1 MSESL
6 EKITKINRS
15 ELSEIEYFET
25 LIKTAYSKGIIDEE
39 FVSNLQ
45 VQLLEL
51 LKIKSEKYNLLLSS
65 SIEIDMAKRI
75 MESNVY
81 TISLYLKGFS
91 PDEAINVLKNDTIL
105 NIYDYGRKAINRK
118 TSVSKILY
126 KRVLNNTLKTSNEVY
141 NSTVLYGIKGFF
153 KVYNPDYE
161 AEDMKITADYPLYN
175 SLVGKLCG
183 IEFIEKY
190 LESLYI
196 ENEFCSLFKAEAIEN
211 LLAKYTPSHEEAVIN
226 IFKIVLIQSIGCV
239 LAEETVSLLTISSDG
254 MKNRLSKFNGKTKE
268 EIYEIIYN
276 AYMKIKSA
284 DAMVNSYILKGFKD
298 VQFEIYNGYAQGNL
312 DITFV

>member
-6 EKITKINRS
+6 EKIARINRS

-25 LIKTAYSKGIIDEE
+25 LIKTVYSKGIIDEE

-118 TSVSKILY
+118 ISVSKILY
-126 KRVLNNTLKTSNEVY
+126 KRVLNNILKTSNDVY

-211 LLAKYTPSHEEAVIN
+211 LLAKYTPSHGEAVIN